1 MKANNT
7 VKLTILDRDYN
18 VACPTDAEA
27 ELRDAARQ
35 LHNKMAEI
43 KQSGKV
49 FGVER
54 IAVMAALNLIHELRQ
69 QQQATLA
76 SEDTVARLID
86 KIDAALDDE
95 QS

>member
-7 VKLTILDRDYN
+7 VKLNILDRDYN
-18 VACPTDAEA
+18 VACPSDAEA
-27 ELRDAARQ
+27 ELRVAAQQ
-35 LHNKMAEI
+35 LHNKMTEI

-69 QQQATLA
+69 QQQANVA
-76 SEDTVARLID
+76 SADAVTRIID
-86 KIDAALDDE
+86 KIDTALDAE
-95 QS
+95 QD

>member
-7 VKLTILDRDYN
+7 VKLNILDRDYN
-18 VACPTDAEA
+18 VACPADAES
-27 ELRDAARQ
+27 ELREAAQQ
-35 LHNKMAEI
+35 LHNKMTEI

-69 QQQATLA
+69 QQQANVA
-76 SEDTVARLID
+76 SEDAVTRIID
-86 KIDAALDDE
+86 KIDAALDSSED
-95 QS
+95 